1 MTAVVVVCA
10 LVVSAVAALLIAAFI
25 RAGNSD
31 D

>member
-1 MTAVVVVCA
+1 VTVIVCA
-10 LVVSAVAALLIAAFI
+10 LVVSAVAALFIGAYI